1 MTKQELIA
9 RQEEFKRQMLGYKKN
24 ITYIPGKNNGLIS
37 SIESTISVLPPIAS
51 PDEKSLSVEEII
63 TKSKSF
69 YDKYFTVHNIKHL
82 TVKKVMQEQ
91 QNILASTGA
100 ETAMKYNSLLTTIN
114 PFDLPIELTPGHSMI
129 GEIQKPLILVPS
141 QDFYDLVQIPF
152 SSIKLGNQLTRLSI
166 ATHAHE
172 IAHSQTEGIKGYA
185 EDYLNKEVISLFI
198 EKLTALELDPTGKL
212 LRLSERNRFR
222 YISELRTL
230 LINPELAMRF
240 GATKEQILDAQMY
253 IQSTLYATKLF
264 DEYQAS
270 RKPKDK
276 QRIIDGIQNVFDGKI
291 TVEELLTNRGITYGQ
306 IKDTSLI
313 RRHI

>member
-9 RQEEFKRQMLGYKKN
+9 RQEELKRQMLGYKKN
-24 ITYIPGKNNGLIS
+24 ITYTPGKTNGLIS
-37 SIESTISVLPPIAS
+37 SIESTISILPPIAS
-51 PDEKSLSVEEII
+51 PDEKPLSVEEII
-63 TKSKSF
+63 TKSKAF
-69 YDKYFTVHNIKHL
+69 YNKYFTVHNIKHL
-82 TVKKVMQEQ
+82 TVEKIIQEQ

-152 SSIKLGNQLTRLSI
+152 SSIILGNQLTRLSI

-198 EKLTALELDPTGKL
+198 EKLTASELDPTGKL

-264 DEYQAS
+264 DEYQKV

-276 QRIIDGIQNVFDGKI
+276 QKIIDGIQNVFDGKI
-291 TVEELLTNRGITYGQ
+291 TVEELLKNRGITYGQ